1 MGRVMQGEMTT
12 IWGLAGLVLGA
23 FLFVRGGL
31 RFRRWAVEDRVGIPR
46 FPTHAETILL
56 WLIYS
61 GGIALVIVLFRQ
73 ALRHL

>member
-1 MGRVMQGEMTT
+1 MPGAMTT
-12 IWGLAGLVLGA
+12 IWGLMGLVLGA
-23 FLFVRGGL
+23 VLFVRGGL
-31 RFRRWAVEDRVGIPR
+31 WFRRWAVEDRIGIPR

-73 ALRHL
+73 TLREI